1 MMNTNINKSIPAGS
15 SPGLTRAPGQP
26 LSGTSIGC
34 SVLHDVPAR
43 PTFSVYRCNR
53 RRCATCTVIKPLRFF
68 RSSLTNRRYTVISA
82 CDLSCST
89 TNVIYLISCAKC
101 DQQYV
106 GETKQKVS
114 ARLSGHR
121 SSIKKHANTFIARH
135 FNLPG
140 HTMDDIRIQPIEHIT
155 RNPGETEKDITIRRL
170 DRERFWMLEL
180 GTMYPYGLN
189 DRLQHVGN
197 VSHSSVRSRNNVFNL
212 FHRQQRR
219 NRSHGH
225 RSNSSR
231 TSEIT
236 LDLLRNLYNSGQGHG
251 NLHRL
256 LTTLHSARLPN
267 LHNLFTEC
275 EQLIVANQEQ
285 RFRSIVLDVCCK
297 RLFFPVRTDTNSTAK
312 PRRRFIKVF
321 FHNKGIDNVKLT
333 SILHNKLVR
342 SKVPIYLQEQD
353 PPLVS
358 YKYTNNI
365 SRSVFNYSQTLR
377 NINLDNYHNAS
388 SSCDCESSTFRY
400 EPHGHVITGDLRIV
414 RNRKLRRLLE
424 KGPKYREQNVID
436 WKLNKKIL
444 LTAIDDYA
452 RNWSKREG
460 HHVSALEEWSETVK
474 LIISNRIQNLQ
485 HRNFGPC
492 QKILEDPHIKT
503 YLTELQS
510 KYVLVPADKA
520 GNNIIFVCKYYYI
533 RTLMEELGVNSGTN
547 LNSTYINQANT
558 VDELIQS
565 QATTLAD
572 VFNIKLQQKEK
583 NLPQIYWIPKL
594 HKTPYKA
601 RFIFGSRSC
610 TTTRLSK
617 LITECLKLVRSH
629 CTAYCKT
636 IRERTGVNSMWII
649 NNSLDVIRTLEEQLS
664 LTHVS
669 TWDFSTLC
677 TSLPHARLK
686 NQLHDLLERVFHT
699 KGKSFIATNSFR
711 TFWTNDR
718 TSMRYT
724 YFSCRELCLAIDFL
738 IDNIYVRF
746 GSSVFRQVIGI
757 PMGTNSAPLLADL
770 FLHTFEYDFM
780 VKTMKSDITKAIQFS
795 NTFRYIDDLFIIN
808 NVDFGNYISAI
819 YPPELQLTD
828 TSTSSTEV
836 CYLDTHIKTGDTTT
850 PFRISIYHKRDD
862 FTFRIVNFPH
872 MDSNIPAN
880 PAYGVY
886 ISQLVRYARICT
898 SKVDFMNR
906 LRGLSLRLRQ
916 QGFLTDLLQRT
927 FTKFFNR
934 HGLIVVKYG
943 ATLRE
948 MRFAIRA

>member
-1 MMNTNINKSIPAGS
+1 MLSDRGTNFLSKLVAEVCKIFQIQKVNTSSYHPQTDGPVERFNSTLCQSLSIYVAKNQKDWDDFRILKQSSPVHYRLRSKNNKKVTFAVHANRMKPFVDPALRPIEPPIDDDPSEPYLDESDIPADSFEVSELS
-15 SPGLTRAPGQP
+15 S
-26 LSGTSIGC
+26 
-34 SVLHDVPAR
+34 HDNV
-43 PTFSVYRCNR
+43 
-53 RRCATCTVIKPLRFF
+53 
-68 RSSLTNRRYTVISA
+68 
-82 CDLSCST
+82 
-89 TNVIYLISCAKC
+89 TNVTAEKHDACSPSYLQEALDSSN
-101 DQQYV
+101 QQ
-106 GETKQKVS
+106 
-114 ARLSGHR
+114 
-121 SSIKKHANTFIARH
+121 
-135 FNLPG
+135 
-140 HTMDDIRIQPIEHIT
+140 
-155 RNPGETEKDITIRRL
+155 
-170 DRERFWMLEL
+170 
-180 GTMYPYGLN
+180 
-189 DRLQHVGN
+189 
-197 VSHSSVRSRNNVFNL
+197 
-212 FHRQQRR
+212 
-219 NRSHGH
+219 
-225 RSNSSR
+225 
-231 TSEIT
+231 
-236 LDLLRNLYNSGQGHG
+236 
-251 NLHRL
+251 
-256 LTTLHSARLPN
+256 
-267 LHNLFTEC
+267 
-275 EQLIVANQEQ
+275 
-285 RFRSIVLDVCCK
+285 
-297 RLFFPVRTDTNSTAK
+297 
-312 PRRRFIKVF
+312 IKVF

-342 SKVPIYLQEQD
+342 SKVPIYFQEQD

-365 SRSVFNYSQTLR
+365 SRSVFNYYQTLR
-377 NINLDNYHNAS
+377 NINLDDYHNAS

-460 HHVSALEEWSETVK
+460 YHVSALEEWSETVK
-474 LIISNRIQNLQ
+474 LISSNRIQNLQ
-485 HRNFGPC
+485 HRNFSPC

-533 RTLMEELGVNSGTN
+533 RTLMEELGINSGTN

-558 VDELIQS
+558 VDELIQTH
-565 QATTLAD
+565 ATTLAD

-601 RFIFGSRSC
+601 RFIAGSCSC

-649 NNSLDVIRTLEEQLS
+649 NNSLDVIRTLEEKQLS

-669 TWDFSTLC
+669 TWDFSTLY

-724 YFSCRELCLAIDFL
+724 YLSCRELCLAIDFL

-746 GSSVFRQVIGI
+746 ESSVFRQVIGI

-780 VKTMKSDITKAIQFS
+780 VKTMKHDITKAIQFS
-795 NTFRYIDDLFIIN
+795 NTFRYIDDLFSIN

-836 CYLDTHIKTGDTTT
+836 CFLDAHIKTGDSTT
-850 PFRISIYHKRDD
+850 PFRISIYDKRDD

-872 MDSNIPAN
+872 IDSNIPAN

-916 QGFLTDLLQRT
+916 QGFLTNLLQRT

-948 MRFAIRA
+948 MRFAIQA